1 MKKLLIVDD
10 DPRNIYALSA
20 VLRARSFEIASCSSA
35 GEALE
40 LLRGDLA
47 FDAVLMDMMMPEMD
61 GYEAIPLINNI
72 PHRKLPVIAVTAQA
86 MKGDRERCLDAGA
99 DGYISKPIDI
109 DKLVSLLTELT

>member
-20 VLRARSFEIASCSSA
+20 VLRSRAYQISSCSSA
-35 GEALE
+35 QQALE
-40 LLRGDLA
+40 VLKGDSELDAILL
-47 FDAVLMDMMMPEMD
+47 DMMMPEMD
-61 GYEAIPLINNI
+61 GYEAIPLIKDME
-72 PHRKLPVIAVTAQA
+72 HRDLPIIAVTAQA

>member
-20 VLRARSFEIASCSSA
+20 VLRSRFFEISSCSSA
-35 GEALE
+35 QKALE
-40 LLRGDLA
+40 LLKGDDIV
-47 FDAVLMDMMMPEMD
+47 DAVLMDMMMPEMD
-61 GYEAIPLINNI
+61 GYEAIPLIKDI
-72 PHRKLPVIAVTAQA
+72 PHRNLPVIAVTAQA